1 MDIVS
6 GTVVYILL
14 WWWVLFMVLPFGAKA
29 PEQVGE
35 GHATSAPARPRMALK
50 LFITTLLSAILLAC
64 FSKCLVSLIRNHYTL
79 NDSPHPHLSVSL
91 GFLKTKDEENSSF
104 L

>member
-1 MDIVS
+1 MNKYLIFRTDRI
-6 GTVVYILL
+6 GD
-14 WWWVLFMVLPFGAKA
+14 F
-29 PEQVGE
+29 
-35 GHATSAPARPRMALK
+35 
-50 LFITTLLSAILLAC
+50 LLSAILLAC
-64 FSKCLVSLIRNHYTL
+64 FSKCLVSLITHTYIL

>member
-6 GTVVYILL
+6 GVVVYILL

-35 GHATSAPARPRMALK
+35 GHATSAPAKPRMALK
-50 LFITTLLSAILLAC
+50 LAITTGLSAVLFIIVYFIIVSGI
-64 FSKCLVSLIRNHYTL
+64 FSFR
-79 NDSPHPHLSVSL
+79 DFA
-91 GFLKTKDEENSSF
+91 G
-104 L
+104 